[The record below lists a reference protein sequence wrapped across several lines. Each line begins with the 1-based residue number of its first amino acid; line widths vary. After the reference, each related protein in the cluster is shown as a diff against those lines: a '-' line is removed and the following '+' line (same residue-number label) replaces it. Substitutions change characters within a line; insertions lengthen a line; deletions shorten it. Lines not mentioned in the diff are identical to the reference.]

1 MRSVESS
8 AKTMEEA
15 VTQGLEKLG
24 VSFADVKIDILDE
37 GSKGFLGILGGKPV
51 VVRLTVR
58 EDAAATEDVLSS
70 VALEDAVKEPEQ
82 KPARKRK
89 PKADKPEDKVEK
101 PAAQEKADQPK
112 APKAEKPEAKH
123 EKPAKPA
130 KAEKPPRAEK
140 PVKAEKPAAPAA
152 EAAQPPADKEAPE
165 GRAFTFL
172 TDVTRLMGVEVTINA
187 RRDEEGNVR
196 VDMFGDTLGILI
208 GRRGETLDALQY
220 LTSLYVNK
228 GSEDYIRVTL
238 DTENYR
244 AKREEALRK
253 LAGSIAKTNC
263 VVIFINQLRMKIGVM
278 YGNPET
284 TTGGN
289 ALKFYASVRL
299 DVRRVES
306 IKNGS
311 DVIGNRTRVRVVKN
325 KVAPPFREAVFD
337 IMYGE
342 GISRDG
348 EVLDLAVKLDIIQKS
363 GSWFSYN
370 GERMGQGKDNARK
383 YLEAH
388 PELMEEV
395 ERMIKSRGDQIDL
408 AMKEE
413 FADEDNEDEDGE
425 EAFSLNAI
433 DIEGE

>member
-58 EDAAATEDVLSS
+58 EDAEGGEDVLSS
-70 VALEDAVKEPEQ
+70 VALEEAVKVPEQ
-82 KPARKRK
+82 KPARKRASK
-89 PKADKPEDKVEK
+89 PKAEKPEK
-101 PAAQEKADQPK
+101 PAAQEKTEQPR
-112 APKAEKPEAKH
+112 A

-130 KAEKPPRAEK
+130 KAEKPAAERK
-140 PVKAEKPAAPAA
+140 QASEKPAAPAP
-152 EAAQPPADKEAPE
+152 ETVQPPADAQAPE

-244 AKREEALRK
+244 AKREEALRR
-253 LAGSIAKTNC
+253 LANRMANRAVKTGRKVVMEPMNPYERRILHSALQQNDAVTTHSEGEEPNRH
-263 VVIFINQLRMKIGVM
+263 VVI
-278 YGNPET
+278 T
-284 TTGGN
+284 
-289 ALKFYASVRL
+289 LKQQ
-299 DVRRVES
+299 
-306 IKNGS
+306 N
-311 DVIGNRTRVRVVKN
+311 
-325 KVAPPFREAVFD
+325 
-337 IMYGE
+337 
-342 GISRDG
+342 
-348 EVLDLAVKLDIIQKS
+348 
-363 GSWFSYN
+363 
-370 GERMGQGKDNARK
+370 
-383 YLEAH
+383 
-388 PELMEEV
+388 
-395 ERMIKSRGDQIDL
+395 
-408 AMKEE
+408 
-413 FADEDNEDEDGE
+413 
-425 EAFSLNAI
+425 
-433 DIEGE
+433 

>member
-58 EDAAATEDVLSS
+58 EDAEGGEDVLSS

-89 PKADKPEDKVEK
+89 PKADKPEDKAEK

-112 APKAEKPEAKH
+112 APRA
-123 EKPAKPA
+123 EKPAKA
-130 KAEKPPRAEK
+130 A
-140 PVKAEKPAAPAA
+140 KAEKPAAPAP
-152 EAAQPPADKEAPE
+152 EAVQPPADAEAPE

-244 AKREEALRK
+244 AKREEALRR
-253 LAGSIAKTNC
+253 LANRMANRAVKTGRKVVMEPMNPYERRILHSALQQNDAVTTHSEGEEPNRH
-263 VVIFINQLRMKIGVM
+263 VVI
-278 YGNPET
+278 T
-284 TTGGN
+284 
-289 ALKFYASVRL
+289 LKQQ
-299 DVRRVES
+299 
-306 IKNGS
+306 N
-311 DVIGNRTRVRVVKN
+311 
-325 KVAPPFREAVFD
+325 
-337 IMYGE
+337 
-342 GISRDG
+342 
-348 EVLDLAVKLDIIQKS
+348 
-363 GSWFSYN
+363 
-370 GERMGQGKDNARK
+370 
-383 YLEAH
+383 
-388 PELMEEV
+388 
-395 ERMIKSRGDQIDL
+395 
-408 AMKEE
+408 
-413 FADEDNEDEDGE
+413 
-425 EAFSLNAI
+425 
-433 DIEGE
+433 

>member
-51 VVRLTVR
+51 VVRLTVP
-58 EDAAATEDVLSS
+58 EDAEGGEDVLSS
-70 VALEDAVKEPEQ
+70 VALEEAVKVPEQ
-82 KPARKRK
+82 KPARKRASK
-89 PKADKPEDKVEK
+89 PKAEKPEK
-101 PAAQEKADQPK
+101 PAAQEKTEQPR
-112 APKAEKPEAKH
+112 A

-130 KAEKPPRAEK
+130 KAEKPAAERK
-140 PVKAEKPAAPAA
+140 QASEKPAAPAP
-152 EAAQPPADKEAPE
+152 ETVQPPADAQAPE

-244 AKREEALRK
+244 AKREEALRR
-253 LAGSIAKTNC
+253 LANRMANRAVKTGRKVVMEPMNPYERRILHSALQQNDAVTTHSEGEEPNRH
-263 VVIFINQLRMKIGVM
+263 VVI
-278 YGNPET
+278 T
-284 TTGGN
+284 
-289 ALKFYASVRL
+289 LKQQ
-299 DVRRVES
+299 
-306 IKNGS
+306 N
-311 DVIGNRTRVRVVKN
+311 
-325 KVAPPFREAVFD
+325 
-337 IMYGE
+337 
-342 GISRDG
+342 
-348 EVLDLAVKLDIIQKS
+348 
-363 GSWFSYN
+363 
-370 GERMGQGKDNARK
+370 
-383 YLEAH
+383 
-388 PELMEEV
+388 
-395 ERMIKSRGDQIDL
+395 
-408 AMKEE
+408 
-413 FADEDNEDEDGE
+413 
-425 EAFSLNAI
+425 
-433 DIEGE
+433 

>member
-58 EDAAATEDVLSS
+58 EDAEGGEDVLSS
-70 VALEDAVKEPEQ
+70 VGLEEAVKEPEQ
-82 KPARKRK
+82 KPARKRA
-89 PKADKPEDKVEK
+89 PKAKAEKPAAEAKPEK
-101 PAAQEKADQPK
+101 PAAQEKAAQPAK
-112 APKAEKPEAKH
+112 APKAEKP
-123 EKPAKPA
+123 AKPA
-130 KAEKPPRAEK
+130 KSEKAPAERKQAAP
-140 PVKAEKPAAPAA
+140 KAEKPASAP
-152 EAAQPPADKEAPE
+152 EAAQPPADAEAPE

-244 AKREEALRK
+244 AKREEALRR
-253 LAGSIAKTNC
+253 LANRMANRAVKTGRKVVMEPMNPYERRILHSALQQNDAVTTHSEGEEPNRH
-263 VVIFINQLRMKIGVM
+263 VVITLN
-278 YGNPET
+278 
-284 TTGGN
+284 
-289 ALKFYASVRL
+289 
-299 DVRRVES
+299 
-306 IKNGS
+306 
-311 DVIGNRTRVRVVKN
+311 
-325 KVAPPFREAVFD
+325 
-337 IMYGE
+337 
-342 GISRDG
+342 
-348 EVLDLAVKLDIIQKS
+348 
-363 GSWFSYN
+363 
-370 GERMGQGKDNARK
+370 
-383 YLEAH
+383 
-388 PELMEEV
+388 
-395 ERMIKSRGDQIDL
+395 SRG
-408 AMKEE
+408 
-413 FADEDNEDEDGE
+413 
-425 EAFSLNAI
+425 
-433 DIEGE
+433 

>member
-58 EDAAATEDVLSS
+58 EDVEGGEDVLSS

-89 PKADKPEDKVEK
+89 PKADKPEDKPEK

-112 APKAEKPEAKH
+112 AHRAEKPAKAPKAENPAKAEKAPKAEKPAN
-123 EKPAKPA
+123 
-130 KAEKPPRAEK
+130 
-140 PVKAEKPAAPAA
+140 PVP
-152 EAAQPPADKEAPE
+152 EAAQPPADAEAPE

-244 AKREEALRK
+244 AKREEALRR
-253 LAGSIAKTNC
+253 LANRMANRAVKTGRKVVMEPMNPYERRILHSALQQNDAVTTHSEGEEPNRH
-263 VVIFINQLRMKIGVM
+263 VVI
-278 YGNPET
+278 T
-284 TTGGN
+284 
-289 ALKFYASVRL
+289 LKQQ
-299 DVRRVES
+299 
-306 IKNGS
+306 N
-311 DVIGNRTRVRVVKN
+311 
-325 KVAPPFREAVFD
+325 
-337 IMYGE
+337 
-342 GISRDG
+342 
-348 EVLDLAVKLDIIQKS
+348 
-363 GSWFSYN
+363 
-370 GERMGQGKDNARK
+370 
-383 YLEAH
+383 
-388 PELMEEV
+388 
-395 ERMIKSRGDQIDL
+395 
-408 AMKEE
+408 
-413 FADEDNEDEDGE
+413 
-425 EAFSLNAI
+425 
-433 DIEGE
+433 

>member
-58 EDAAATEDVLSS
+58 EDAEGGEDVLSS
-70 VALEDAVKEPEQ
+70 VGLEEAVKEPEQ
-82 KPARKRK
+82 KPARKRA
-89 PKADKPEDKVEK
+89 PKAKAEKPAAEAKPEK
-101 PAAQEKADQPK
+101 PAAQEKAAQPAK
-112 APKAEKPEAKH
+112 APKAEKPAE
-123 EKPAKPA
+123 PAKSEKAPA
-130 KAEKPPRAEK
+130 ERKQAAP
-140 PVKAEKPAAPAA
+140 KAEKPASAP
-152 EAAQPPADKEAPE
+152 EAAQPPADAEAPE

-244 AKREEALRK
+244 AKREEALRR
-253 LAGSIAKTNC
+253 LANRMANRAVKTGRKVVMEPMNPYERRILHSALQQNDAVTTHSEGEEPNRH
-263 VVIFINQLRMKIGVM
+263 VVI
-278 YGNPET
+278 T
-284 TTGGN
+284 
-289 ALKFYASVRL
+289 LKQQ
-299 DVRRVES
+299 
-306 IKNGS
+306 N
-311 DVIGNRTRVRVVKN
+311 
-325 KVAPPFREAVFD
+325 
-337 IMYGE
+337 
-342 GISRDG
+342 
-348 EVLDLAVKLDIIQKS
+348 
-363 GSWFSYN
+363 
-370 GERMGQGKDNARK
+370 
-383 YLEAH
+383 
-388 PELMEEV
+388 
-395 ERMIKSRGDQIDL
+395 
-408 AMKEE
+408 
-413 FADEDNEDEDGE
+413 
-425 EAFSLNAI
+425 
-433 DIEGE
+433 